1 MKSAL
6 IETKQQKTE
15 ATSVENPSINKETA
29 QVSTGI
35 LPFSIENAN
44 LILENFALKI
54 KDSRPRMYNSLT
66 GKTFELIS
74 EYGFELSFANQ
85 SQADDFT
92 SEILNHL
99 QGLLR
104 RDLNNTQIT
113 IQTKVSK
120 EENQNFIYTAEDKF
134 KNMAGKNPALIKL
147 KQRFG
152 LDFE

>member
-6 IETKQQKTE
+6 METKQQKPDTQKSESSQITE
-15 ATSVENPSINKETA
+15 VTQNQFIK
-29 QVSTGI
+29 
-35 LPFSIENAN
+35 LDFSLENAN
-44 LILENFALKI
+44 AILEKFANAI
-54 KDSRPRMYNSLT
+54 KDSRPRMYNSLI

-74 EYGFELSFANQ
+74 EYSFELSFANQ

-104 RDLNNTQIT
+104 RDLSNTEIT
-113 IQTKVSK
+113 IQTKISK
-120 EENQNFIYTAEDKF
+120 EETQNFIYTAEDKF
-134 KNMAGKNPALIKL
+134 RNMASKNPTLIKL

>member
-6 IETKQQKTE
+6 METKQQKPDTQKSESSQITE
-15 ATSVENPSINKETA
+15 VTQNQFIK
-29 QVSTGI
+29 
-35 LPFSIENAN
+35 LDFSLENAN
-44 LILENFALKI
+44 AILEKFANAI
-54 KDSRPRMYNSLT
+54 KDSRPRMYNSLI

-74 EYGFELSFANQ
+74 EYSFELSFANQ

-104 RDLNNTQIT
+104 RDLSNTENT
-113 IQTKVSK
+113 IQTKISK
-120 EENQNFIYTAEDKF
+120 EETQNFIYTAEDKF
-134 KNMAGKNPALIKL
+134 RNMASKNPTLIKL